1 MVIERSKL
9 QKGFYNLVTV
19 LLFLF
24 LFFHGRTYF
33 LANLNIETGKFVIK
47 VMCFNSCLKK
57 ILKIELCILIDE
69 NVVRFIF

>member
-1 MVIERSKL
+1 M
-9 QKGFYNLVTV
+9 
-19 LLFLF
+19 
-24 LFFHGRTYF
+24 
-33 LANLNIETGKFVIK
+33 ANLNIETGKFVIK